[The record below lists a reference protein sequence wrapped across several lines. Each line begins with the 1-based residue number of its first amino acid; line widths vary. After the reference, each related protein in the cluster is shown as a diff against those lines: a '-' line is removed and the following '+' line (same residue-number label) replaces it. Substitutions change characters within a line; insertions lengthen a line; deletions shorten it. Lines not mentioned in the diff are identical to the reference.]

1 MFLYQFE
8 FKLFTGKWTRDIIT
22 HPAVLIPLIGQLFL
36 FISLFEHRYRYLLM
50 VIGTVMLSL
59 LVYFIFF
66 IGIMSAN
73 WKTILSALPFV
84 ITSCLFWW
92 KYRMRSKAYRDTK

>member
-1 MFLYQFE
+1 MIL
-8 FKLFTGKWTRDIIT
+8 
-22 HPAVLIPLIGQLFL
+22 
-36 FISLFEHRYRYLLM
+36 
-50 VIGTVMLSL
+50 GTVMLSL

-73 WKTILSALPFV
+73 WKIILSALPFV

-92 KYRMRSKAYRDTK
+92 KYRMHMKVNKDY